1 MEQDY
6 EYRISPIL
14 KKKQRMRNIF
24 SRLRKFHQGNKRR
37 TVENECKREKKQGTV
52 LRVRVLDIYETM
64 HISKEECV

>member
-1 MEQDY
+1 LEQDY

-37 TVENECKREKKQGTV
+37 TVE
-52 LRVRVLDIYETM
+52 
-64 HISKEECV
+64 KEWKGRKSRGQF